1 MLEREVRKML
11 ERRVRKMLER
21 RIRKGQKDGLEKTRK
36 TDYKMLERQGE
47 NARKANYKEKLGN
60 CQ

>member
-1 MLEREVRKML
+1 MLERQGENARKTDQ
-11 ERRVRKMLER
+11 KMLER

>member
-11 ERRVRKMLER
+11 ERRVRKS
-21 RIRKGQKDGLEKTRK
+21 QKDGLEKARK

-47 NARKANYKEKLGN
+47 NARKAN
-60 CQ
+60 